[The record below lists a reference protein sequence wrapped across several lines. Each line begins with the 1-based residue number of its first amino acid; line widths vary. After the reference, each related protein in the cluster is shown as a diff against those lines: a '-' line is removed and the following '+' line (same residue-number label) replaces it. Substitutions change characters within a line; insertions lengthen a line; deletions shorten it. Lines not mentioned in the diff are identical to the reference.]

1 MPAVYV
7 NPPETDTNAP
17 DRGPT
22 CCEPVSDVAP
32 RRSDLA
38 MVRPRILLVDDDRR
52 VRQLVGLT
60 LPADDYELS
69 FAEDGADA
77 IRAAQRLHPDLIL
90 LDYAMPGIHGVDV
103 CMAIRSDP
111 STTRTPIIMLTGH
124 GDDEI
129 RQRSVAAG
137 ANGFLTKP
145 FSPLSLEET
154 IRALLGA
161 TQLAVVAPSV
171 APSPSGPIADPVMS
185 ESRPLVR
192 RSPVVSGPGGA
203 ASVPSLLRR
212 PSPTRGGSQTPTQF
226 TRSNSGVNQRY
237 LDLHDTFLSTIEAMA
252 TALELR
258 GAEIEGHAQ
267 RVSVY
272 TVAAAR
278 RMGVDEDELNQ
289 LRWGAILHDV
299 GMICVPDSI
308 LLKAG
313 QLQPEEWALVRKHP
327 EHGAR
332 LLGQIPGLGS
342 ALSIVRFHHE
352 RFDGAGYPLGLRGT
366 AIPIGARIFAVAD
379 ALDAITTDRPY
390 RPTQTWERARVE
402 ILQGRG
408 SHFDPTVVDAFLEI
422 FDDLQGLTG
431 AALPFAQ

>member
-1 MPAVYV
+1 
-7 NPPETDTNAP
+7 
-17 DRGPT
+17 
-22 CCEPVSDVAP
+22 
-32 RRSDLA
+32 
-38 MVRPRILLVDDDRR
+38 
-52 VRQLVGLT
+52 
-60 LPADDYELS
+60 
-69 FAEDGADA
+69 
-77 IRAAQRLHPDLIL
+77 
-90 LDYAMPGIHGVDV
+90 MPGIHGVDV

-111 STTRTPIIMLTGH
+111 STARTPIIMLTGH

-161 TQLAVVAPSV
+161 TQLAA
-171 APSPSGPIADPVMS
+171 A
-185 ESRPLVR
+185 
-192 RSPVVSGPGGA
+192 SPVPMPTPPA
-203 ASVPSLLRR
+203 PITASVVSEPRPVIRRGPTTSVQTAAVTAPNVLRR
-212 PSPTRGGSQTPTQF
+212 PSPTRGSAQPAPHFPRPVTAQAV
-226 TRSNSGVNQRY
+226 SSASKDQRY
-237 LDLHDTFLSTIEAMA
+237 DDLADTFLSTIEALA

-258 GAEIEGHAQ
+258 GAEVEGHAQ

-272 TVAAAR
+272 TVTAAR
-278 RMGVDEDELNQ
+278 RMGVDEAELDQ

-332 LLGQIPGLGS
+332 LLGHIPGLGL
-342 ALSIVRFHHE
+342 AMSIVRFHHE

-366 AIPIGARIFAVAD
+366 AIPLGARIFAVAD

-390 RPTQTWERARVE
+390 RPTRTWERARVE

-408 SHFDPTVVDAFLEI
+408 SHFDPTVVDTFLEI

-431 AALPFAQ
+431 AAPPFPE

>member
-1 MPAVYV
+1 MP
-7 NPPETDTNAP
+7 
-17 DRGPT
+17 
-22 CCEPVSDVAP
+22 
-32 RRSDLA
+32 
-38 MVRPRILLVDDDRR
+38 RPRILLVDDDRR

-69 FAEDGADA
+69 FAEDGTDA
-77 IRAAQRLHPDLIL
+77 IRIAQQTHPDLIL

-103 CMAIRSDP
+103 CTAIRSDP
-111 STTRTPIIMLTGH
+111 SMSGTPIIMLTGH
-124 GDDEI
+124 GDDDT
-129 RQRSVAAG
+129 RQRAILAG

-145 FSPLSLEET
+145 FSPIALEQT

-161 TQLAVVAPSV
+161 SNLPPLSASEIRSFPE
-171 APSPSGPIADPVMS
+171 PSPRSIAP
-185 ESRPLVR
+185 RPA
-192 RSPVVSGPGGA
+192 SPVSSIQTLPSNPSQQFLGGVT
-203 ASVPSLLRR
+203 ASPLDVERSLEGARR
-212 PSPTRGGSQTPTQF
+212 
-226 TRSNSGVNQRY
+226 RY
-237 LDLHDTFLSTIEAMA
+237 SELHETFVTTIEALA

-258 GAEIEGHAQ
+258 AAEIEGHAQ
-267 RVSVY
+267 RVSLY

-278 RMGVDEDELNQ
+278 RLGVASDELEQ

-299 GMICVPDSI
+299 GMIGVPDSI
-308 LLKAG
+308 LMKPG
-313 QLQPEEWALVRKHP
+313 QLHSEEWALVRAHP

-332 LLGQIPGLGS
+332 LLQHIPGLGA
-342 ALSIVRFHHE
+342 ALAIVRFHHE

-366 AIPIGARIFAVAD
+366 AIPLGARIFAVAD

-390 RPTQTWERARVE
+390 RPTRTWEQARVE

-431 AALPFAQ
+431 AEQPFDSPA